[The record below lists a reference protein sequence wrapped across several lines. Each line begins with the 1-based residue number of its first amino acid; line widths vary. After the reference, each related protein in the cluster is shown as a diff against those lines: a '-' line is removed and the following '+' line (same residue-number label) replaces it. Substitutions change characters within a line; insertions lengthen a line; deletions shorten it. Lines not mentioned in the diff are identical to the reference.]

1 MSFVDIKLPPPFKWC
16 PLLSL
21 LLPSPT
27 TIYTTP
33 FLSTL
38 GGGPLWYV
46 LWWKKSPF
54 FCPPPLLHTYIW
66 CQPESF
72 VETKG
77 SSEHWLALSPILWT
91 WRGWRPCSFPSKR
104 RIATSYYTLR
114 RTRRSGGHGGAA
126 DRGTSSRCRSS
137 LTTILATRLTLC
149 VLFHT
154 HSSPF
159 SRYSSIYF

>member
-1 MSFVDIKLPPPFKWC
+1 MMPPFVSAP
-16 PLLSL
+16 PLPHHNIYYTIFVHPGWR
-21 LLPSPT
+21 PSV
-27 TIYTTP
+27 ICIMMKKI
-33 FLSTL
+33 
-38 GGGPLWYV
+38 PL
-46 LWWKKSPF
+46 
-54 FCPPPLLHTYIW
+54 FCPQPPSLLHTYIW

-114 RTRRSGGHGGAA
+114 RTRRSGGHGGTA
-126 DRGTSSRCRSS
+126 DRGTSSRRRSS